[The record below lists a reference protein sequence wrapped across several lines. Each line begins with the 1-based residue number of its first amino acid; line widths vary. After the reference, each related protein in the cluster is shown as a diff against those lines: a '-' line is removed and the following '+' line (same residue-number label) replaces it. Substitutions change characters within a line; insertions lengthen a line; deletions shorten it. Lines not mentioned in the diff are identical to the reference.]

1 MVALQIAFASNLA
14 CEQATSN
21 LAHADIKRR
30 HLRNNKT
37 FDVNPRISFC
47 KQVNIGK
54 KIIPTVSVRLIHAHN
69 NCIVK
74 SQ

>member
-1 MVALQIAFASNLA
+1 MTRCLVVPLQIAFASNFV
-14 CEQATSN
+14 
-21 LAHADIKRR
+21 HADIKRR

-54 KIIPTVSVRLIHAHN
+54 K
-69 NCIVK
+69 
-74 SQ
+74 